1 MRWSRVVTIVGAHAE
16 GEVGRVITGGVLD
29 VPGETML
36 DKMRYLNEEDDSIRR
51 FTLFEPRGSA
61 QMSVNLLLAPTRPDA
76 DAGFIVMQPDACHAM
91 SGSNAMCVTTVL
103 LETGILPMTEPT
115 TTVVLDT
122 PAGLV
127 TARATCRDGKCER
140 VSLDFV
146 PSFVAHLDHPVEVA
160 GLGTVTVDVAYGGCY
175 LALVDAKALGFAIT
189 PDEAR
194 DMVDVGARIQQA
206 ANAQITVAHPEA
218 PELDDISYAMFCG
231 REEGGNGTLR
241 SGTVI
246 HPGRMDRS
254 PCGTGTAARLATM
267 HARGELRVGEAV
279 TQLSIIGSRFD
290 AEIVAETTVGNR
302 PAVIPRIAGRA
313 WLYGQYQL
321 AADPSDPYPLGYTL
335 PDTWGPG
342 MTGEG

>member
-36 DKMRYLNEEDDSIRR
+36 DKMRHLNEEDDSIRR

-61 QMSVNLLLAPTRPDA
+61 QMSVNLLLPPTRAGA

-103 LETGILPMTEPT
+103 LETGILPMSEPE

-127 TARATCRDGKCER
+127 TATAACRDGKCER

-146 PSFVAHLDHPVEVA
+146 PSFAEHLDHPVEVE
-160 GLGTVTVDVAYGGCY
+160 GLGTVSVDVAYGGCY
-175 LALVDAKALGFAIT
+175 FALIDAKALGFAIT

-194 DMVDVGARIQQA
+194 DMVDAGTKIQRA

-218 PELDDISYAMFCG
+218 PELADISYAMFCG
-231 REEGGNGTLR
+231 RTGDGNDTLR

-246 HPGRMDRS
+246 YPGRMDRS
-254 PCGTGTAARLATM
+254 PCGTGTAARLAAM
-267 HARGELRVGEAV
+267 HRARRA
-279 TQLSIIGSRFD
+279 R
-290 AEIVAETTVGNR
+290 R
-302 PAVIPRIAGRA
+302 GRA
-313 WLYGQYQL
+313 G
-321 AADPSDPYPLGYTL
+321 DPVLDHRQPLRRR
-335 PDTWGPG
+335 DHR
-342 MTGEG
+342 